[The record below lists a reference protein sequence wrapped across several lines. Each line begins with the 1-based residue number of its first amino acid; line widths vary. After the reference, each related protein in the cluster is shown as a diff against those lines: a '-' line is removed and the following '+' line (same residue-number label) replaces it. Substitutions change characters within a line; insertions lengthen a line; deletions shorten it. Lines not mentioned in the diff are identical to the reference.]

1 MELERIFVLT
11 VSSLLS
17 FLLHTQVLAAETI
30 LSTVLTPDTKL
41 LSRQSR
47 SYYDPRFYGFGL
59 PYDGRAYEYARPY
72 EYGRPERP
80 YYEYAR
86 LEYDRSRCGR
96 CDDRYDRD
104 RNDRDRDRDRDRDD
118 RDDDRRDR
126 DGYDDRRVNHR
137 PTYGNRFDRNK
148 NDDDSYNDDRHNNSN
163 NGTDDDNDTD
173 KKRPYDDK
181 DSKPSGS
188 RRDRDRSK
196 YDDRDRYRPDYY
208 DRFLRDPA
216 RERDRGYGDPYRERR
231 PAYDRY
237 PDRYDEGYASR
248 YDPVYAGRYDG
259 YGGYRRP
266 LYDDRY
272 DRGYDDGYGGYGPGV
287 GRGPHDRPWDETY
300 RGQAGWDAGGRG
312 YYFASGRP
320 DTAPAPSWGQ
330 PGYARPQES
339 GWQNVGYTGYR
350 DPLEYRGSLGYQ
362 DQGYRQDLNA
372 GFGQA
377 SGWHSV
383 GERRPYRDQ
392 SGVAHLDDRGSH
404 NKPSRDQNSYGQPS
418 KPSYSQQNPYGQQ
431 QNSYGQTQN
440 GYGQPQNVYGQPQN
454 VYGQHAYGQQ
464 NSATSGHSSSTT
476 PSTSYLFQRS
486 DERVTTKSAEETTK
500 APS

>member
-1 MELERIFVLT
+1 MELERILVLT
-11 VSSLLS
+11 LSSFFSCLLYS
-17 FLLHTQVLAAETI
+17 QVYAAETI

-47 SYYDPRFYGFGL
+47 SYYDPRVYAVGL

-86 LEYDRSRCGR
+86 LEYDRPRCGR
-96 CDDRYDRD
+96 CDDRY
-104 RNDRDRDRDRDRDD
+104 DRDRDRDRDD

-126 DGYDDRRVNHR
+126 DGYDDRKVNHR
-137 PTYGNRFDRNK
+137 PTYGNRYDRNK
-148 NDDDSYNDDRHNNSN
+148 NDDDENRYSDDRNHNSN
-163 NGTDDDNDTD
+163 STDDDNDTD

-181 DSKPSGS
+181 DSRPSGS
-188 RRDRDRSK
+188 RKDRDRSK

-208 DRFLRDPA
+208 DRFLRDPG
-216 RERDRGYGDPYRERR
+216 RERDRDRGYGDPYRERR
-231 PAYDRY
+231 PLYDRY
-237 PDRYDEGYASR
+237 PDRYDDGYASR
-248 YDPVYAGRYDG
+248 YDPYLSRYDG

-320 DTAPAPSWGQ
+320 DTAPAPSWNQ
-330 PGYARPQES
+330 PGYVRPQES
-339 GWQNVGYTGYR
+339 GWQNIGYTGYR

-362 DQGYRQDLNA
+362 EQGYRQDLSTA
-372 GFGQA
+372 YGQG

-392 SGVAHLDDRGSH
+392 SGVSHLDDRNTH
-404 NKPSRDQNSYGQPS
+404 KPNRDQNNYGQPA
-418 KPSYSQQNPYGQQ
+418 KQGYGQQ
-431 QNSYGQTQN
+431 NTYGQSQN
-440 GYGQPQNVYGQPQN
+440 TYGQSQNTYGQPQN
-454 VYGQHAYGQQ
+454 AYGQSQ
-464 NSATSGHSSSTT
+464 NNYGVNNAYGQKTATNIYSSSTT
-476 PSTSYLFQRS
+476 PSTSYLFQRL
-486 DERVTTKSAEETTK
+486 DERVTTKTVEETTK
-500 APS
+500 TPS

>member
-1 MELERIFVLT
+1 MSHTNQNSDIKI

-196 YDDRDRYRPDYY
+196 YDDRDRVHHSTCHLFIIFFYSYVNVAEVRRYSLTQSKSELKVQGAPDH
-208 DRFLRDPA
+208 LRNQEIA
-216 RERDRGYGDPYRERR
+216 RRKKERKAFSKRVIAWKFPFRV
-231 PAYDRY
+231 
-237 PDRYDEGYASR
+237 SNN
-248 YDPVYAGRYDG
+248 PVSF
-259 YGGYRRP
+259 
-266 LYDDRY
+266 
-272 DRGYDDGYGGYGPGV
+272 
-287 GRGPHDRPWDETY
+287 RPWDETY

-392 SGVAHLDDRGSH
+392 SGVAHLDDS
-404 NKPSRDQNSYGQPS
+404 
-418 KPSYSQQNPYGQQ
+418 
-431 QNSYGQTQN
+431 
-440 GYGQPQNVYGQPQN
+440 QPQN